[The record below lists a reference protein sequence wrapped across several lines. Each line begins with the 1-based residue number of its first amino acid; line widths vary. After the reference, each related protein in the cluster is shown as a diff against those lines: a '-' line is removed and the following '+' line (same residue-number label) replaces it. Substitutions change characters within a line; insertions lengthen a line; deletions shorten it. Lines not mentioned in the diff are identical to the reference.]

1 MKDIFLNEFK
11 GYFRNKLFFSL
22 GVFFF
27 FFLSIVTYFSIL
39 QNEEQLVAQKNAH
52 EHIRAQWDDMEAS
65 NPHSAAHY
73 GTYAFNPLS
82 VLNSIDEG
90 VNSVTGNVLRLEGHR
105 QNDIAFSESSQSL
118 VVSKFGKLKPALVL
132 QFIIPLLLIFL
143 SFSSYTSE
151 RSSGR
156 LKLLLV
162 QGLSLRKNVFAKS
175 ITIWF
180 IGLIFLITTIIV
192 QLIFVDSGLNEDVLS
207 RLIYLL
213 ISFSTYYFI
222 LVSLTISLSVL
233 FKSSTSSLS
242 LIILI
247 WVLWTIF
254 LPTIAS
260 NTSEKLI
267 PLPTR
272 AEFKEAMLEDRS
284 KGIDGHNPRGER
296 RDALE
301 KETLEKYN
309 VENLSDL
316 PINFSGILM
325 QEDEEYGN
333 MVWDKH
339 FGSLYEKLELQ
350 KKSYQLSGVI
360 NPFAAV
366 QSLSMAYSGTDMYH
380 HLHFLKEAEN
390 YRRIFIK
397 TLNDEY
403 AFGGSKTGERG
414 WKASNEFFRSVKDF
428 SYSSPSFKSFYK
440 KYLTDIIILLL
451 WLFISFSLVFY
462 STKKAKIDV

>member
-1 MKDIFLNEFK
+1 MNLKDILEIN
-11 GYFRNKLFFSL
+11 YFFSL

-39 QNEEQLVAQKNAH
+39 QNAEQLVAQKDAH

-73 GTYAFNPLS
+73 GTYAFKPLS
-82 VLNSIDEG
+82 VLNSIDDG
-90 VNSVTGNVLRLEGHR
+90 VNTVTGNVLRLEGHR

-162 QGLSLRKNVFAKS
+162 QGLSLRKIVFAKS

-180 IGLIFLITTIIV
+180 IGLIFLTTTIIV

-233 FKSSTSSLS
+233 FKNSTSSLS

-254 LPTIAS
+254 LPTIA
-260 NTSEKLI
+260 
-267 PLPTR
+267 
-272 AEFKEAMLEDRS
+272 
-284 KGIDGHNPRGER
+284 
-296 RDALE
+296 
-301 KETLEKYN
+301 
-309 VENLSDL
+309 
-316 PINFSGILM
+316 
-325 QEDEEYGN
+325 
-333 MVWDKH
+333 
-339 FGSLYEKLELQ
+339 
-350 KKSYQLSGVI
+350 
-360 NPFAAV
+360 
-366 QSLSMAYSGTDMYH
+366 
-380 HLHFLKEAEN
+380 
-390 YRRIFIK
+390 
-397 TLNDEY
+397 
-403 AFGGSKTGERG
+403 
-414 WKASNEFFRSVKDF
+414 
-428 SYSSPSFKSFYK
+428 
-440 KYLTDIIILLL
+440 
-451 WLFISFSLVFY
+451 
-462 STKKAKIDV
+462 

>member
-39 QNEEQLVAQKNAH
+39 QNEEQLVAQKYAH

-73 GTYAFNPLS
+73 GTYAFKPLS
-82 VLNSIDEG
+82 VLNSIDDG

-162 QGLSLRKNVFAKS
+162 QGLSLRKIVFAKS
-175 ITIWF
+175 VTIWF
-180 IGLIFLITTIIV
+180 IGLIFLMATIIV

-222 LVSLTISLSVL
+222 LVSLTIRPLYY
-233 FKSSTSSLS
+233 
-242 LIILI
+242 LII
-247 WVLWTIF
+247 V
-254 LPTIAS
+254 P
-260 NTSEKLI
+260 
-267 PLPTR
+267 
-272 AEFKEAMLEDRS
+272 
-284 KGIDGHNPRGER
+284 HHC
-296 RDALE
+296 
-301 KETLEKYN
+301 
-309 VENLSDL
+309 LS
-316 PINFSGILM
+316 
-325 QEDEEYGN
+325 
-333 MVWDKH
+333 
-339 FGSLYEKLELQ
+339 
-350 KKSYQLSGVI
+350 
-360 NPFAAV
+360 
-366 QSLSMAYSGTDMYH
+366 
-380 HLHFLKEAEN
+380 
-390 YRRIFIK
+390 
-397 TLNDEY
+397 
-403 AFGGSKTGERG
+403 
-414 WKASNEFFRSVKDF
+414 
-428 SYSSPSFKSFYK
+428 
-440 KYLTDIIILLL
+440 
-451 WLFISFSLVFY
+451 
-462 STKKAKIDV
+462 